1 MKKTMLFILVL
12 TLVSAMSL
20 SFADIENY
28 GATGALEN
36 DTHTLDEMLIYAIQ
50 DEYTALAEYE
60 LIMSEYGTIRPF
72 SNIAKAETNHI
83 SWLEPLFEKYDIDLP
98 VNESDQIVVLPNSLT
113 EAYQTGVDAEVFNIS
128 MYESFLKEDLPADVK
143 TVFEALKNAS
153 ENHLNAFNNQVD
165 RSSRFRR
172 NQN

>member
-1 MKKTMLFILVL
+1 MKKTMLLIIVL

-36 DTHTLDEMLIYAIQ
+36 ENYTLDEMLVYAIQ

-60 LIMSEYGTIRPF
+60 LIMSQYGTIRPF
-72 SNIAKAETNHI
+72 SNIAKAETTHI

-98 VNESDQIVVLPNSLT
+98 VNESDQIVTLPTSLT
-113 EAYQTGVDAEVFNIS
+113 NAYQAGIDAEIFNIS
-128 MYESFLKEDLPADVK
+128 MYEAFLKENLPTDIK
-143 TVFEALKNAS
+143 TVFEALKSAS
-153 ENHLNAFNNQVD
+153 ENHLSAFNNQVD

-172 NQN
+172 NQ